1 MPQAGINA
9 LAASFADPRQ
19 RLGRAVRALLPVL
32 PAIREPPLPELPPR
46 LRAWADEAAARVD
59 RARLW
64 ALVSA
69 LPGPRS
75 RLHAPAAMDATD
87 ALILEGLRAA
97 GWPAERQPFTFTGAR
112 GYRDYGDYGPIT
124 YPRLEGANIVAV
136 KRGRAPAAVAVI
148 AHHDTVRDSPGADDN
163 GAAVAALVELARL
176 LAPVRLHRTVVLA
189 ATDMEELGFFGARAL
204 GVRLWRERSLHG
216 LINLESVAYTAAAPD
231 SQVVPPGLALL
242 YPAQY
247 RRVQARQRRGDF
259 TALIYNGPAAG
270 LAAAFAAGLAHLA
283 GAHAPLLLRNPLD
296 LPWVGRLLPV
306 AVPAVLNFARSDHL
320 PFWLA
325 GVPAVLVTDTA
336 NFRNPHYHRPTD
348 TPETLD
354 VERLAA
360 VTAAAAVAVAWTAG
374 LA

>member
-1 MPQAGINA
+1 MWTAWARTLGQGPAG
-9 LAASFADPRQ
+9 LRAAAR
-19 RLGRAVRALLPVL
+19 GVRALLPTL
-32 PAIREPPLPELPPR
+32 PALREPPLPTLGPELRAVLDAVAAVDRDR
-46 LRAWADEAAARVD
+46 LRTAVA
-59 RARLW
+59 
-64 ALVSA
+64 A

-75 RLHAPAAMDATD
+75 RLHAPAAMYTAD
-87 ALILEGLRAA
+87 ALLLEGFRAA
-97 GWPAERQPFTFTGAR
+97 GWPAERQPFTFTDAR
-112 GYRDYGDYGPIT
+112 GYRDYGDYGPVT

-136 KRGRAPAAVAVI
+136 KPGRSPAAVAVI
-148 AHHDTVRDSPGADDN
+148 AHHDTVQDSPGADDN
-163 GAAVAALVELARL
+163 GAAVAALLELARL
-176 LAPVRLHRTVVLA
+176 LAPYRFHRTVVLA
-189 ATDMEELGFFGARAL
+189 ATDMEEIGFFGARAL

-216 LINLESVAYTAAAPD
+216 LIDLEAVAYTTTAPG
-231 SQVVPPGLALL
+231 SQIVPPGLDLL

-259 TALIYNGPAAG
+259 TALIYNGPATG

-296 LPWVGRLLPV
+296 LPRVGRLLPV

-354 VERLAA
+354 IERLAA
-360 VTAAAAVAVAWTAG
+360 ITGAAAVAVAWAAG